1 MLFDICYGY
10 SCVSYKT
17 FWNGSKKFETL
28 ENKIWICQKLNH
40 PCTLT
45 FKQWLF
51 VTGLKDCVYTCAGV
65 HNVYAKAF
73 EQTWKKLHTN
83 FEIPLISKILDGKF
97 TEMFYFYFTFTET
110 SLVVHL
116 CSYVWSPFCHVCV
129 LKVIINSLISKFRFN
144 LNYKTSNYLRIFKPP
159 CFCNTRLKELTLLLL
174 LKYEKG
180 ICVSTKYFHMYFHTF
195 L

>member
-73 EQTWKKLHTN
+73 EQTWKKTAYKFWDSFN
-83 FEIPLISKILDGKF
+83 F
-97 TEMFYFYFTFTET
+97 
-110 SLVVHL
+110 
-116 CSYVWSPFCHVCV
+116 
-129 LKVIINSLISKFRFN
+129 
-144 LNYKTSNYLRIFKPP
+144 
-159 CFCNTRLKELTLLLL
+159 
-174 LKYEKG
+174 
-180 ICVSTKYFHMYFHTF
+180 
-195 L
+195 